1 MGEDRVYLFEDIK
14 IKQKS
19 IFDLDELYKR
29 LFSWFEVSDYDFHE
43 KAYEK
48 HDMGGGKDNLKIYWV
63 ATKILDKYVK
73 FVIEM
78 NFFIVGLQ
86 KVEIEKEGVKIK
98 TNQSTMEIRLSAYF
112 VKDFDD
118 KLKKKVGDYGRKLYE
133 KFMIRHRLDDYEVR
147 LSQEAHLL
155 MDEVKSFVAMH
166 QF

>member
-1 MGEDRVYLFEDIK
+1 MGEARVYLFEDIK
-14 IKQKS
+14 IKQDS
-19 IFDLDELYKR
+19 IFDFDELYKR

-48 HDMGGGKDNLKIYWV
+48 HDMGNGVDNLKIYWI
-63 ATKILDKYVK
+63 ATKEIDKYVK

-78 NFFIVGLQ
+78 NFFLIGLQ
-86 KVEIEKEGVKIK
+86 KAEIEKEGVKIK
-98 TNQSTMEIRLSAYF
+98 TNKGTMEIRLSAYLI
-112 VKDFDD
+112 KDYDD
-118 KLKKKVGDYGRKLYE
+118 KLKKRVGDYGRKVYE

-147 LSQEAHLL
+147 LSKETHLL